1 MNRIVLRAMAVL
13 ARRDFTATV
22 VSRTFLL
29 FLIAPIFPLLFGL
42 VFGAVGAKVGHDA
55 HTSRIAVI
63 APQETGAAM
72 AEAQR
77 RIADIGG
84 SAAGLMLSPIA
95 PADDPEAQARAL
107 LGGKDAPAAVLVV
120 AGENAR
126 LFGSAGSVANFREP
140 VAWLLDEARR
150 DIARGA
156 HHIPNPP
163 PGRITL
169 VETGISATASP
180 RDLTTLAQGAQT
192 LLFVLTLMLAGVL
205 ISNFVEEKAN
215 KVIEVLAAAVPVPA
229 IFLGKLLAMLG
240 SSLVGVAVW
249 GGTAAL
255 GLMLFLPAGGP
266 SLPVPAVGWPL
277 FAVLSLL
284 YFSMNYLLV
293 GALLLGIGA
302 QAASI
307 RQIQTLSLPVT
318 MAQLLLYGFA
328 ASAIGDPDGPIGLAS
343 ALFPFSSP
351 LAMIARAAAL
361 PDIWPHLAALAWQAL
376 WVAIT
381 VGLMARAFR
390 RGVLKSGPV
399 RSSRK
404 ATAAA

>member
-1 MNRIVLRAMAVL
+1 MNRTVIRAMAVL

-22 VSRTFLL
+22 MSRTFLL
-29 FLIAPIFPLLFGL
+29 FLIAPVFPLLFGL

-55 HTSRIAVI
+55 DISRIAAI
-63 APQETGAAM
+63 APQPLGAAM
-72 AEAQR
+72 IEAHR
-77 RIADIGG
+77 RIADLGG
-84 SAAGLMLSPIA
+84 STARLMLTLVP
-95 PADDPEAQARAL
+95 PRGDPEAQARTL
-107 LGGKDAPAAVLVV
+107 LSEKDGPAAVLIVS
-120 AGENAR
+120 GDKSQ
-126 LFGSAGSVANFREP
+126 LFGSEGSTARFREP
-140 VAWLLDEARR
+140 LAWLLDEARR
-150 DIARGA
+150 DIARGVHPIA
-156 HHIPNPP
+156 NPP
-163 PGRITL
+163 PERITL
-169 VETGISATASP
+169 VETGVVPAASP

-215 KVIEVLAAAVPVPA
+215 KVIEVLTAAIPVPA

-255 GLMLFLPAGGP
+255 GLMLVLPAGGS
-266 SLPVPAVGWPL
+266 SLPDPAVGWPL
-277 FAVLSLL
+277 FAALGLL

-307 RQIQTLSLPVT
+307 RQIQTLSLPIT

-328 ASAIGDPDGPIGLAS
+328 ASAIGDPDSPIALAS

-361 PDIWPHLAALAWQAL
+361 PDIWPHLAALTWQSL
-376 WVAIT
+376 WVAVT
-381 VGLMARAFR
+381 VGVMARAFR
-390 RGVLKSGPV
+390 RGVLKSGPI

-404 ATAAA
+404 RAASA